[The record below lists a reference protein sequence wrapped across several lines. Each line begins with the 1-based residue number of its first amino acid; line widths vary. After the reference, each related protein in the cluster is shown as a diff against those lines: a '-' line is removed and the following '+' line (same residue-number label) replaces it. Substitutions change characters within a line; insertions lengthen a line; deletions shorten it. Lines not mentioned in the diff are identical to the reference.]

1 VNKVIPYSRQ
11 SIDQDDISEVVSILE
26 SDYLTQGPAIAKF
39 ESAIAEYTGAK
50 YCVVFSSGTA
60 ALHAAYFASGLGEG
74 DEIITSPITFVATS
88 NAVLYLRAK
97 PVFSDIEPD
106 TANID
111 IGKIEEKINKN
122 TKILVPVHYAGHPVD
137 LANIRTLGDK
147 YGLMVIEDACHS
159 LGAQYKGGQ
168 SKAKNQKVDTRNDEW
183 KRIGS
188 CTHSDMTILSFH
200 PVKHIATGEGG
211 AVLTQNKHFYDRLL
225 MFRSHGITKNRINF
239 TGTGAPGQGEW
250 YYEMQLL
257 GYNYRMTDIQA
268 ALGYSQLTKIERFVE
283 ARREIVVYYNNAF
296 QDNPHFDIPTERDYS
311 KSSYHLYT
319 IRLKEHL
326 VGKRA
331 SIFARLREEGLGV
344 QVLYI
349 PVYLQPYYQ
358 KIGYKAGLCPVAED
372 FYSKAISIPIYH
384 GLTETD
390 RDEVVKRVLRVL
402 KEEEQS

>member
-11 SIDQDDISEVVSILE
+11 SIDQDDIAAVVLVLE

-39 ESAIAEYTGAK
+39 ESAIAKYTGAK

-60 ALHAAYFASGLGEG
+60 ALHAAYFAAGLGDG

-88 NAVLYLRAK
+88 NAALYLRAK
-97 PVFSDIEPD
+97 PVFSDVEFD
-106 TANID
+106 TANLD
-111 IGKIEEKINKN
+111 VGKIEEKITEN
-122 TKILVPVHYAGHPVD
+122 TKILVPVHYSGHSVD
-137 LANIRTLGDK
+137 MAKIRALGDK
-147 YGLMVIEDACHS
+147 YRLMVIEDACHA
-159 LGAQYKGGQ
+159 LGAHYKTKQ
-168 SKAKNQKVDTRNDEW
+168 SEAKNQTVDTESDEW
-183 KRIGS
+183 TRIGS

-211 AVLTQNKHFYDRLL
+211 AVLTRNKLLYDRLL
-225 MFRSHGITKNRINF
+225 MFRSHGITKNRAYF
-239 TGTGAPGQGEW
+239 TDTSVSGQGEW

-268 ALGYSQLTKIERFVE
+268 ALGYSQLTKIKRFIE
-283 ARREIVVYYNNAF
+283 ARREIAAYYNHVF
-296 QDNPHFDIPTERDYS
+296 QDNLYFDIPIERDYGR
-311 KSSYHLYT
+311 SSYHLYT

-326 VGKRA
+326 VDKRA

-358 KIGYKAGLCPVAED
+358 KIGYKAGLCPVAEN
-372 FYSKAISIPIYH
+372 FYNRAISIPIYH
-384 GLTETD
+384 GMTFSD
-390 RDEVVKRVLRVL
+390 RDEVVTRVL
-402 KEEEQS
+402 KVMDEEG

>member
-11 SIDQDDISEVVSILE
+11 SIDQDDISAVVSILK

-50 YCVVFSSGTA
+50 YCVVFSSGTS
-60 ALHAAYFASGLGEG
+60 ALHAAYFASGLGDG

-88 NAVLYLRAK
+88 NAALYLRAK

-111 IGKIEEKINKN
+111 VGKVEEKITES
-122 TKILVPVHYAGHPVD
+122 TKILVPVHYAGHPADIV
-137 LANIRTLGDK
+137 NIRALADK
-147 YGLMVIEDACHS
+147 YGLTVIEDACHA
-159 LGAQYKGGQ
+159 LGAQYKSGQ
-168 SKAKNQKVDTRNDEW
+168 TVDTRNNEW
-183 KRIGS
+183 MRIGN
-188 CTHSDMTILSFH
+188 CKHSDMTILSFH

-211 AVLTQNKHFYDRLL
+211 AVLTQGKQFYDRLL
-225 MFRSHGITKNRINF
+225 MFRSHGITKNRIDF
-239 TGTGAPGQGEW
+239 TCTGTPGQGEW

-268 ALGYSQLTKIERFVE
+268 ALGYSQLTKIKRFIE
-283 ARREIVVYYNNAF
+283 ARREIAVYYNNAF
-296 QDNPHFDIPTERDYS
+296 QDNPYFDIPTERDYS

-319 IRLKEHL
+319 IQLKEHL

-331 SIFARLREEGLGV
+331 FIFARLREEGLGV

-372 FYSKAISIPIYH
+372 FYGRAVSIPIYH
-384 GLTETD
+384 GMTETD
-390 RDEVVKRVLRVL
+390 RDEVVKIVLCVL
-402 KEEEQS
+402 KEEER

>member
-1 VNKVIPYSRQ
+1 MNKIIPYSRQ
-11 SIDQDDISEVVSILE
+11 SIDQDDIAAVVSVLE

-88 NAVLYLRAK
+88 NAALYLRAK

-111 IGKIEEKINKN
+111 EGKIEEKITES
-122 TKILVPVHYAGHPVD
+122 TKILVPVHYAGHPADIV
-137 LANIRTLGDK
+137 NIRALADK
-147 YGLMVIEDACHS
+147 YGLTVIEDACHA

-168 SKAKNQKVDTRNDEW
+168 VKNQTVDTRNDEW
-183 KRIGS
+183 TRIGS

-211 AVLTQNKHFYDRLL
+211 AVLTRNKLLYDRLL
-225 MFRSHGITKNRINF
+225 MFRSHGITKNRAYF
-239 TGTGAPGQGEW
+239 TDTSASGQGEW

-268 ALGYSQLTKIERFVE
+268 ALGYSQLTKIKRFIE
-283 ARREIVVYYNNAF
+283 ARREIAAYYNNAF
-296 QDNPHFDIPTERDYS
+296 QGNPYFDIPIERDYGR
-311 KSSYHLYT
+311 SSYHLYT
-319 IRLKEHL
+319 IRLKENL

-331 SIFARLREEGLGV
+331 SVFARLREEGLGV

-372 FYSKAISIPIYH
+372 FYGRAISIPIYH
-384 GLTETD
+384 GMTETD
-390 RDEVVKRVLRVL
+390 RDEVEKRVLRVL

>member
-1 VNKVIPYSRQ
+1 MNKVIPYSRQ
-11 SIDQDDISEVVSILE
+11 SIDQDDISAVVSILE

-60 ALHAAYFASGLGEG
+60 ALHAAYFAAGLGDG

-88 NAVLYLRAK
+88 NAALYLRAK
-97 PVFSDIEPD
+97 PVFSDVEFD

-111 IGKIEEKINKN
+111 VGKIEEEITES
-122 TKILVPVHYAGHPVD
+122 TKILVPVHYAGHPADIV
-137 LANIRTLGDK
+137 NIRALADK
-147 YGLMVIEDACHS
+147 YGLTVIEDACHA
-159 LGAQYKGGQ
+159 LGAQYKSGQ
-168 SKAKNQKVDTRNDEW
+168 SKNQTVDTRNDEW
-183 KRIGS
+183 TRIGS

-211 AVLTQNKHFYDRLL
+211 AVLTRNKLLYDKLL
-225 MFRSHGITKNRINF
+225 MFRSHGITKNRAYF
-239 TGTGAPGQGEW
+239 TDTSASGQGEW
-250 YYEMQLL
+250 YYEMQLM

-268 ALGYSQLTKIERFVE
+268 ALGYSQLTKIKRFIE
-283 ARREIVVYYNNAF
+283 ARREIAAYYNHVF
-296 QDNPHFDIPTERDYS
+296 QDNPYFDIPIERDYCQ
-311 KSSYHLYT
+311 SSYHLYT

-326 VGKRA
+326 VDKRA
-331 SIFARLREEGLGV
+331 SVFARLREEGLGV

-358 KIGYKAGLCPVAED
+358 KLGHKAGLCPVAEG
-372 FYSKAISIPIYH
+372 FYSRAISIPIYH
-384 GLTETD
+384 GMTETD

>member
-1 VNKVIPYSRQ
+1 MNKVIPYSRQ
-11 SIDQDDISEVVSILE
+11 SIDQDDIAAVVSVLE

-39 ESAIAEYTGAK
+39 ESALTEFTGAE
-50 YCVVFSSGTA
+50 YCVVFSSGTS
-60 ALHAAYFASGLGEG
+60 ALHAAYFAAGLGQG

-88 NAVLYLRAK
+88 NAALYLRAK

-111 IGKIEEKINKN
+111 VGKIEKKITES
-122 TKILVPVHYAGHPVD
+122 TKILVPVHYAGHPADIV
-137 LANIRTLGDK
+137 NIRALADK
-147 YGLMVIEDACHS
+147 YGLTVIEDACHA
-159 LGAQYKGGQ
+159 LGAHYKSGH
-168 SKAKNQKVDTRNDEW
+168 DMRNDEW
-183 KRIGS
+183 TRIGS

-211 AVLTQNKHFYDRLL
+211 AVLTRNKLLYDRLL
-225 MFRSHGITKNRINF
+225 MFRSHGITKNRAYF
-239 TGTGAPGQGEW
+239 TDTSASGQGEW
-250 YYEMQLL
+250 YYEMQLM

-268 ALGYSQLTKIERFVE
+268 ALGYSQLKKIKRFIE
-283 ARREIVVYYNNAF
+283 ARREIAAYYNHVF
-296 QDNPHFDIPTERDYS
+296 QDNPYFDIPIERDYCR
-311 KSSYHLYT
+311 SSYHLYT

-326 VGKRA
+326 VDKRA

-372 FYSKAISIPIYH
+372 FYGRAISIPIYH
-384 GLTETD
+384 GMTETD

>member
-1 VNKVIPYSRQ
+1 MNKIIPYSRQ
-11 SIDQDDISEVVSILE
+11 SIDQDDIAAVVSVLE

-88 NAVLYLRAK
+88 NAALYLRAK

-111 IGKIEEKINKN
+111 VGKIEEKITES
-122 TKILVPVHYAGHPVD
+122 TKILVPVHYAGHPADIV
-137 LANIRTLGDK
+137 NIRALADK
-147 YGLMVIEDACHS
+147 YGLTVIEDACHA
-159 LGAQYKGGQ
+159 LGAQYKSGQ
-168 SKAKNQKVDTRNDEW
+168 SKNQTVDTRNDEW
-183 KRIGS
+183 TRIGS

-211 AVLTQNKHFYDRLL
+211 AVLTRNKLLYDRLL
-225 MFRSHGITKNRINF
+225 MFRSHGITKNRAYF
-239 TGTGAPGQGEW
+239 TDTSASGQGEW
-250 YYEMQLL
+250 YYEMQLM

-268 ALGYSQLTKIERFVE
+268 ALGYSQLKKIKRFIE
-283 ARREIVVYYNNAF
+283 ARREIAAYYNHVF
-296 QDNPHFDIPTERDYS
+296 QDNPYFDIPIERDYCR
-311 KSSYHLYT
+311 SSYHLYT

-326 VGKRA
+326 VDKRA

-372 FYSKAISIPIYH
+372 FYGRAISIPIYH
-384 GLTETD
+384 GMTETD

>member
-1 VNKVIPYSRQ
+1 MNKVIPYSRQ
-11 SIDQDDISEVVSILE
+11 SIDQDDIAAVVSVME

-88 NAVLYLRAK
+88 NAALYLRAK
-97 PVFSDIEPD
+97 PVFSDVESD
-106 TANID
+106 NACLD
-111 IGKIEEKINKN
+111 IGKIEEKITEN

-137 LANIRTLGDK
+137 IANIRALGDK
-147 YGLMVIEDACHS
+147 YGLMVIEDACHA

-168 SKAKNQKVDTRNDEW
+168 SKPQNQTVDTRNDEW
-183 KRIGS
+183 TRIGS

-200 PVKHIATGEGG
+200 PVKHITTGEGG
-211 AVLTQNKHFYDRLL
+211 AVLTRNKLFYDRLL
-225 MFRSHGITKNRINF
+225 MFRSHGITKNRAYF
-239 TGTGAPGQGEW
+239 TETSASGQGEW
-250 YYEMQLL
+250 YYEMQFL

-268 ALGYSQLTKIERFVE
+268 ALGYSQLTKIKWFIE
-283 ARREIVVYYNNAF
+283 ARRELAAYYNHFF
-296 QDNPHFDIPTERDYS
+296 QDNPYFDIPIERDYGR
-311 KSSYHLYT
+311 SSYHLYT
-319 IRLKEHL
+319 IQLKEHL

-372 FYSKAISIPIYH
+372 FYGRAISIPIYH
-384 GLTETD
+384 GMTETD
-390 RDEVVKRVLRVL
+390 RDEVVKRVFRVL

>member
-1 VNKVIPYSRQ
+1 VNKIIPYSRQ
-11 SIDQDDISEVVSILE
+11 SIDQDDISAVVSILE

-39 ESAIAEYTGAK
+39 EPAIAEYTGAQ

-88 NAVLYLRAK
+88 NAALYLRAK

-111 IGKIEEKINKN
+111 VGKIEEKITES
-122 TKILVPVHYAGHPVD
+122 TKILVPVHYAGHPADIV
-137 LANIRTLGDK
+137 NIRALADK
-147 YGLMVIEDACHS
+147 YGLTVIEDACHA
-159 LGAQYKGGQ
+159 LGAQYKSRQ
-168 SKAKNQKVDTRNDEW
+168 SKNQTVDTENDEW

-225 MFRSHGITKNRINF
+225 MFRSHGITKNRLDFIDSGN
-239 TGTGAPGQGEW
+239 GDQGEW

-268 ALGYSQLTKIERFVE
+268 ALGYSQLTKIKRFVE
-283 ARREIVVYYNNAF
+283 ARREIASLYNHAF
-296 QDNPHFDIPTERDYS
+296 QKNPYFDIPVEREYCR
-311 KSSYHLYT
+311 SSYHLYT
-319 IRLKEHL
+319 IRLKDHL
-326 VGKRA
+326 VKKRRD
-331 SIFARLREEGLGV
+331 IFTRLREEGLGV

-372 FYSKAISIPIYH
+372 FYSRAISIPIYH
-384 GLTETD
+384 GMTRSD
-390 RDEVVKRVLRVL
+390 RDEVVNKILGIMD
-402 KEEEQS
+402 EADQS

>member
-11 SIDQDDISEVVSILE
+11 SIDQDDISAVVSVLE

-88 NAVLYLRAK
+88 NAALYLRAK

-111 IGKIEEKINKN
+111 VGKIEEKITES
-122 TKILVPVHYAGHPVD
+122 TKILVPVHYAGNPADIVNISA
-137 LANIRTLGDK
+137 LADK
-147 YGLMVIEDACHS
+147 YGLTVIEDACHA
-159 LGAQYKGGQ
+159 LGAQYKSRQ
-168 SKAKNQKVDTRNDEW
+168 SKNQTVDTRNNEW
-183 KRIGS
+183 NRIGN
-188 CTHSDMTILSFH
+188 CTYSDMTILSFH

-211 AVLTQNKHFYDRLL
+211 AVLTNNQDYLEKLR
-225 MFRSHGITKNRINF
+225 MFRSHGITKNREYF
-239 TGTGAPGQGEW
+239 TDTRASDQGEW

-268 ALGYSQLTKIERFVE
+268 ALGYSQLTKIKRFIE
-283 ARREIVVYYNNAF
+283 ARRVIAAYYNNAF
-296 QDNPHFDIPTERDYS
+296 QDNPYFDIPIERDYG

-319 IRLKEHL
+319 IQLKEHL

-331 SIFARLREEGLGV
+331 SVFARLREEGLGV

-358 KIGYKAGLCPVAED
+358 KLGYKAGLCPVAED
-372 FYSKAISIPIYH
+372 FYGRAISIPIYH
-384 GLTETD
+384 GMTETD

-402 KEEEQS
+402 EEADKS